1 MRSTRRN
8 ISITNEEVE
17 MAIERSENASK
28 FIERC
33 ILYYLEQNEQEYVTK
48 EEFKILNQN
57 FIQQKVILDEIAKKV
72 FN

>member
-28 FIERC
+28 FIEKC